1 MRRSELLFQFID
13 TVWHPMQ
20 NYRRYSKITRVP
32 NIVYDESRPK
42 VCTAE
47 YYFDAE
53 LMKEKKLPAVL
64 YIHGGGFVRGDKK
77 HRKSFCKMYAD
88 NGYFVMNINYALG
101 PKEIFPQGSIDCV
114 NALNYLTKAAEE
126 YNIDLEKIC
135 VTGDS
140 AGGFYAAHIVALSNN
155 AELREK
161 LGVPEFKVRPTVL
174 VGDCG
179 MYNPPASVSMLNLP
193 FHYVWDIG
201 DSFLGRRDGFALKK
215 NCSNVE
221 EYPLIKEVNPSNY
234 VVPEW
239 QPSFLVISTNDMF
252 CPGQGE
258 LLQSLLIENGVEVE
272 VFFGLSKNDIH
283 CFPLDMFRKS
293 SKLCVEK
300 MIAFMDKHLK

>member
-1 MRRSELLFQFID
+1 MRRAALLFHFID

-20 NYRRYSKITRVP
+20 NYRRYSNITRVKE
-32 NIVYDESRPK
+32 IIYDESRPK
-42 VCTAE
+42 ICNADL
-47 YYFDAE
+47 YYDPE
-53 LMKEKKLPAVL
+53 KIKEAKLPIVL
-64 YIHGGGFVRGDKK
+64 YIHGGGFVKGDKK

-101 PKEIFPQGSIDCV
+101 PMENFPQGSIDCV
-114 NALNYLTKAAEE
+114 NALNYLVKLAEE
-126 YNIDLEKIC
+126 YNIDLTKIC

-140 AGGFYAAHIVALSNN
+140 AGGYYAAHVTALSNSE
-155 AELREK
+155 ELRK
-161 LGVPEFKVRPTVL
+161 TLGVPEFKVRPTVF

-179 MYNPPASVSMLNLP
+179 MYNPPASVSLVHLP

-201 DSFLGRRDGFALKK
+201 DCFLGRKDGFALNKECT
-215 NCSNVE
+215 NIE

-234 VVPEW
+234 VVPGW
-239 QPSFLVISTNDMF
+239 QPSFLIISTNDMF

-258 LLQSLLIENGVEVE
+258 ILQSLLIENGVECE

-283 CFPLDMFRKS
+283 CFPLDMFRKA